1 MKVVDMHCDTIA
13 DIHRLRAKGREI
25 SILRNDLHIDLEK
38 LKAGDYGLQNF
49 ALFVN
54 LGREKKPF
62 AYAMSLV
69 DTFYMEMEAHP
80 DLIGVVR
87 SYADIEKNWNEG
99 RMSALLTIE
108 EGGVCEGS
116 LAYLRDFYRLG
127 VRMMTLTW
135 NYVNEL
141 GWPNVLNLEG
151 SAAMERVDTEHGLTE
166 TGIAFVEEMDR
177 LGMIVDVSHL
187 NDAGFWDVV
196 KYGKRPFVA
205 SHSNCRALVPGCP
218 RDLSD
223 DMIRAIA
230 ERGGVAGSNYWVGFL
245 RSPEEWK
252 EGETPASLV
261 SDMVRHMKH
270 MKQVGGIGCIGL
282 GSDFDGIG
290 GELEMKTAADLPLLE
305 MEMRRQGFAE
315 SEIEA
320 VFHGNVLRVY
330 KEVLK

>member
-1 MKVVDMHCDTIA
+1 MKVVDMHCDTISG
-13 DIHRLRAKGREI
+13 IHRLKEDGKDV
-25 SILRNDLHIDLEK
+25 SILHNDLHIDLEK

-49 ALFVN
+49 ALFVS
-54 LGREKKPF
+54 LGQEKKPF
-62 AYAMSLV
+62 EYAMALA
-69 DTFYMEMEAHP
+69 DTFYMEMEAHA
-80 DLIGVVR
+80 DKIGVVR
-87 SYADIEKNWNEG
+87 SYAEIEKNWNEG

-108 EGGVCEGS
+108 EGGVCEGN

-127 VRMMTLTW
+127 VRMMSLTW
-135 NYVNEL
+135 NYANEL

-151 SAAMERVDTEHGLTE
+151 SGTVGHVDTQHGLTE
-166 TGIAFVEEMDR
+166 TGIAFVEEMER

-196 KYGKRPFVA
+196 KYGKKPFVA

-218 RDLSD
+218 RDLTD
-223 DMIRAIA
+223 EMIRAIA
-230 ERGGVAGSNYWVGFL
+230 EHGGVAGINYCVDFL
-245 RSPEEWK
+245 RSPNEW
-252 EGETPASLV
+252 EAGETPVSRV

-270 MKQVGGIGCIGL
+270 MKHVGGIGCIGL

-305 MEMRRQGFAE
+305 AEMRRQGFTE

-320 VFHGNVLRVY
+320 VFYGNVLRVY
-330 KEVLK
+330 REVLR

>member
-1 MKVVDMHCDTIA
+1 MKAADMHCDTIA
-13 DIHRLRAKGREI
+13 EIHSLRAKGKEI
-25 SILRNDLHIDLEK
+25 SILHNDLHIDLEK
-38 LKAGDYGLQNF
+38 MKAGDYGLQNF
-49 ALFVN
+49 ALFVS
-54 LGREKKPF
+54 LGREKRPF
-62 AYAMSLV
+62 EYAMALL
-69 DTFYMEMEAHP
+69 DTFYTEIEAHP
-80 DLIGVVR
+80 DRIGIVR
-87 SYADIEKNWNEG
+87 TWDDIEKNWNAG

-108 EGGVCEGS
+108 EGGVCEGN
-116 LAYLRDFYRLG
+116 LQYLRDFYRLG

-135 NYVNEL
+135 NYANEL
-141 GWPNVLNLEG
+141 GWPNILNLEG
-151 SAAMERVDTEHGLTE
+151 SATIGYVDTEHGLTE
-166 TGIAFVEEMDR
+166 TGIAFVEEMER

-218 RDLSD
+218 RDLTD
-223 DMIRAIA
+223 EMIRAIA
-230 ERGGVAGSNYWVGFL
+230 ERGGVAGINYCIDFL
-245 RSPEEWK
+245 HSPDEWK
-252 EGETPASLV
+252 EGETPVSLV

-270 MKQVGGIGCIGL
+270 MKNVGGIGCIGL

-305 MEMRRQGFAE
+305 AEMRRQGFTE

-330 KEVLK
+330 KEVLR